1 MSDFSPYESTTF
13 FKVEK
18 CSQCGANM
26 NANCH
31 AHARYCS
38 YSCKEKDDEH
48 CNPHNAT
55 VGEGV
60 MILLIFVVLY
70 FVIKKIVSNIK
81 SKVKANKEAIELE
94 KFEEYKEEVFK
105 FIGDDF
111 FNNNIDYIISD
122 EVYKYIKSNMNEPSF
137 YVASKIINSIKK

>member
-55 VGEGV
+55 VGEGLV
-60 MILLIFVVLY
+60 ILLIFVVAY
-70 FVIKKIVSNIK
+70 FGIKKIVSN
-81 SKVKANKEAIELE
+81 VKANLKANREAIELE
-94 KFEEYKEEVFK
+94 KFEEYKEEVFEYME
-105 FIGDDF
+105 DDF
-111 FNNNIDYIISD
+111 FDKHIDYLSSD
-122 EVYKYIKSNMNEPSF
+122 EVDKFIKANMQSPAF
-137 YVASKIINSIKK
+137 YVAQTIIKSIK